1 MDVILVEPPL
11 YRWLPSKRSQ
21 PQLGLAYIASYLL
34 SKGLRIKI
42 IDGLVDN
49 RTVADIVEEIYSLS
63 PLAVGITT
71 MSEDRFNAIELC
83 NRVKSKLNKTFVFAG
98 GPHFSHSAKDAL
110 ENVAG
115 LDAIV
120 IGEGEITTWELLQNF
135 INNRNVHSFNNING
149 CAFRDENGRVIIT
162 PSRSAIADLD
172 EIPGPAWHLFDINK
186 YHGTLTVEEKTRAIG
201 VISSRG
207 CPYQCV
213 FCVNALNRRVRY
225 QSPKRFVDE
234 VEFLHKEYGFLG
246 LNFQDD
252 SFTVNTNHVKQICEE
267 ILIRNLKI
275 KWYCNLRINNVSMDL
290 LRLMKEAG
298 CVALGYGIEIGSDRL
313 LKIIKKGIT
322 TVQIRE
328 AAKITKELGFSH
340 VLFFLMTSLP
350 GQALEDIR
358 ISSEFMSEIY
368 SIFFGTP
375 VRRVFLGVPT
385 FVYPGTEVE
394 AIAQKNGNVLPASFS
409 WNVYYKTNKAKIFD
423 TNPYLPHFEN
433 PTLSLEEIKGYALK
447 LEIMLCFP
455 TFLNLLVNVK
465 TLKDLWRLVKKTC
478 KAFYYLLKVC
488 IVSELSR
495 KK

>member
-11 YRWLPSKRSQ
+11 YRRLPSKRSQ

-34 SKGLRIKI
+34 CKGLKVKI
-42 IDGLVDN
+42 IDGLVGN
-49 RTVADIVEEIYSLS
+49 RTVADIVEEIYALS

-110 ENVAG
+110 EKVVG

-120 IGEGEITTWELLQNF
+120 IGEGEITAWELLQNF
-135 INNRNVHSFNNING
+135 LNNRNIHSFNNING
-149 CAFRDENGRVIIT
+149 CAFRDEDGKVIIT
-162 PSRSAIADLD
+162 PSRSAMADLD
-172 EIPGPAWHLFDINK
+172 EIPGPAWHLFDMNK
-186 YHGTLTVEEKTRAIG
+186 YHGILSAEGKTRAIG

-213 FCVNALNRRVRY
+213 FCANALDRRVRY
-225 QSPKRFVDE
+225 HSPKRFVDE
-234 VEFLHKEYGFLG
+234 VEFLHKEYGFHG
-246 LNFQDD
+246 FNFQDD

-275 KWYCNLRINNVSMDL
+275 KWYCSLRINNVSMDL
-290 LRLMKEAG
+290 LRSMKEAG
-298 CVALGYGIEIGSDRL
+298 CVALGYGIETGSDRL

-322 TVQIRE
+322 RVQIRE
-328 AAKITKELGFSH
+328 AVKITKELGFRY
-340 VLFFLMTSLP
+340 VGFLLMTSLP
-350 GQALEDIR
+350 SQTLEDIR

-375 VRRVFLGVPT
+375 VRKVFLGVPT
-385 FVYPGTEVE
+385 FLYPGTEVE
-394 AIAQKNGNVLPASFS
+394 AIAQKNGNVLPANFS
-409 WNVYYKTNKAKIFD
+409 WNAYYKTNKAKIFD

-433 PTLSLEEIKGYALK
+433 PTLSLEEIRGYALE
-447 LEIMLCFP
+447 LEIMWRFSNLP
-455 TFLNLLVNVK
+455 NLLANTR
-465 TLKDLWRLVKKTC
+465 TLKDLWRLVKKAC
-478 KAFYYLLKVC
+478 RAFYCLLKVKAK
-488 IVSELSR
+488 V
-495 KK
+495 K